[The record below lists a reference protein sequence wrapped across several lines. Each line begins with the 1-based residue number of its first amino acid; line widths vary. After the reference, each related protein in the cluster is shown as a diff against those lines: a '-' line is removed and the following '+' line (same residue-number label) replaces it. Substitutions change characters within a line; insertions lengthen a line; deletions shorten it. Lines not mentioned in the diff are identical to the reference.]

1 MPWAW
6 FCVTYPRRRDIA
18 TPKHLNLI
26 EFSLSL
32 VLNFRQHPSFVTTP
46 QRGLALLM
54 VLILLVVMVLVV
66 SEMLSSSRIQSLA
79 TENQLD
85 EHLSFYGEEVA
96 LIQTEEILFQDIEPP
111 PMKSRDERILTPE
124 QIRIEEN
131 MKGTDSFHDHWASM
145 ASVEKNGENWML
157 TQVSDEERRF
167 NINTLVDQ
175 RTGNVVPKQKQFFEA
190 LLKVLKVKDAEV
202 PGFIDELKDQLDP
215 DDTGKYETK
224 DRNGPFKLLSQLQS
238 LDHVK
243 EEELYYGKNYPEGEI
258 TLLDEIALKAPLV
271 EESNE
276 EDMEAKKDVPPKDL
290 KPSENALAYED
301 WDKDEI
307 FAGLKDVLTVY
318 GDGRININ
326 TAPMP
331 ILLALFKENEDTALA
346 VVKARKEAP
355 LKDLEDIKRIPGA
368 SDGAAL
374 YSDII
379 GFQSHYF
386 RVTTTVQQRR
396 VRKRRIS
403 MMMRDG
409 SQAITLFRGAIL

>member
-1 MPWAW
+1 
-6 FCVTYPRRRDIA
+6 
-18 TPKHLNLI
+18 
-26 EFSLSL
+26 
-32 VLNFRQHPSFVTTP
+32 
-46 QRGLALLM
+46 M

-66 SEMLSSSRIQSLA
+66 SEMLSSSKIQCLA

-111 PMKSRDERILTPE
+111 PMKPRDALVLTPE
-124 QIRIEEN
+124 QIKIEDN
-131 MKGTDSFHDHWASM
+131 KRGTDSFHDHWATM

-224 DRNGPFKLLSQLQS
+224 DRNGPFKLISQLQG

-258 TLLDEIALKAPLV
+258 ALLDEVALKAPSI
-271 EESNE
+271 EETSE
-276 EDMEAKKDVPPKDL
+276 EEVDPKTAPPKDL
-290 KPSENALAYED
+290 KPSENPQAYED

-307 FAGLKDVLTVY
+307 FPGLKDVLTVY

-331 ILLALFKENEDTALA
+331 ILLALFKENEATALA

-355 LKDLEDIKRIPGA
+355 LKNLEDLKQVPGA

-374 YSDII
+374 YGDMI
-379 GFQSHYF
+379 GFQSNYF